1 MIMKIRTS
9 FLLALALLASFVAAA
24 YASSTVATLKT
35 QANISSDI
43 VKLGDLIDNAG
54 PAAAIPVFHAPDFG
68 TTGTI
73 QAHRIL
79 DAARANGLLLVD
91 TRGVSEVVVSREGRT
106 IAVSEIEQAI
116 AEAAVR
122 QLGRG
127 QAKDFTANLG
137 NSMRP
142 LLVEASAAGEPR
154 IAQFSYESRTQ
165 RFSGV
170 IEIADSAML
179 RKAPVR
185 VSGVL
190 VETSEVATLARAV
203 DRGEVI
209 RESDI
214 FVERRPRNEIGND
227 VMTSQEAVIGQ
238 AAKRPLRGGQMLRA
252 GDLMKPDLVT
262 RNDVVTIV
270 FETGGVTLTARGKAL
285 ASGAEGDVISVLN
298 PQSKRTLQATVD
310 KKPGVVVIGRA
321 AQPQYA
327 AETTGSIR

>member
-1 MIMKIRTS
+1 MNIRVS
-9 FLLALALLASFVAAA
+9 FLFAVALLVSCVAAA
-24 YASSTVATLKT
+24 YASSPVATLKS
-35 QANISSDI
+35 QASISSDI

-54 PAAAIPVFHAPDFG
+54 PASAIPVFHAPDFG
-68 TTGTI
+68 STGTI
-73 QAHRIL
+73 QAHRIV
-79 DAARANGLLLVD
+79 DAARANGILLVD

-106 IAVSEIEQAI
+106 IPVSDIERAI

-122 QLGRG
+122 QIGRG
-127 QAKDFTANLG
+127 NARDFTTNLG
-137 NSMRP
+137 ASLRP
-142 LLVEASAAGEPR
+142 LLVEASSTAEPR

-179 RKAPVR
+179 RRAPVR

-190 VETSEVATLARAV
+190 IETADVITLARAV
-203 DRGEVI
+203 ERGETI

-214 FVERRPRNEIGND
+214 FVERRPRAEITGD
-227 VMTSQEAVIGQ
+227 VFTAKDAVIGQ
-238 AAKRPLRGGQMLRA
+238 AAKRALRGSQPLRA

-262 RNDVVTIV
+262 RNDMVTIV

-285 ASGAEGDVISVLN
+285 ASGAEGEVISVLN

-310 KKPGVVVIGRA
+310 KKPGVVVVGRA
-321 AQPQYA
+321 AHQYA
-327 AETTGSIR
+327 AEATGSIR